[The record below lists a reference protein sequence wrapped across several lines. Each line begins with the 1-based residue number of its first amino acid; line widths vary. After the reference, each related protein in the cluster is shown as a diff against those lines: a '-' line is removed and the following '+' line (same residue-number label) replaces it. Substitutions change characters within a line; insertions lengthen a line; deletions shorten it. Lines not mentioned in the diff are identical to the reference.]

1 MVITRATLSVM
12 PNQRKAGLKLVGAYL
27 APRERA
33 QLKAEAK
40 RRGLT
45 VADLVR
51 ELVKEYIRREAEG
64 QAR

>member
-1 MVITRATLSVM
+1 M